1 MKNLLLFISLSLVS
15 SPAFAASSTSTIG
28 IVNLRRCLE
37 ESALGK
43 KEAAEFEKM
52 KKQFS
57 NSMGKM
63 EEELSSIYSK
73 LQDDDYMEGLSE
85 SAATELRKKFEELS
99 AEYNTAQGQYY
110 QILNQSNLKRMQKIM
125 DEVKK
130 ASEIVRVQEGLS
142 VLLNEDVVLAID
154 ASADKTDDI
163 IKILDDSFQNN

>member
-1 MKNLLLFISLSLVS
+1 MKKLLLFISLSLVS

-142 VLLNEDVVLAID
+142 MLLNDDVVLAID

>member
-1 MKNLLLFISLSLVS
+1 MKKLLLFISLSLVS

-99 AEYNTAQGQYY
+99 AEYNTAQRQYY

>member
-1 MKNLLLFISLSLVS
+1 MKKLLLFISLSLVS
-15 SPAFAASSTSTIG
+15 SPAFAASSTSMIG

>member
-1 MKNLLLFISLSLVS
+1 MKKLLLFISLSLVS

-73 LQDDDYMEGLSE
+73 LQDDDYMEGSSE

>member
-1 MKNLLLFISLSLVS
+1 MKKLLLFISLSLVS

-142 VLLNEDVVLAID
+142 VLLNDDVVLAID

>member
-1 MKNLLLFISLSLVS
+1 MKKLLLFISLSLVS

-37 ESALGK
+37 EAALGK

-130 ASEIVRVQEGLS
+130 ASEIVRVQEGLT

>member
-1 MKNLLLFISLSLVS
+1 MKKLLLFISLSLVS

-43 KEAAEFEKM
+43 KESAEFEKM

-142 VLLNEDVVLAID
+142 ALLNEDVVLAID

>member
-1 MKNLLLFISLSLVS
+1 MKKLLLFISLSLVS

-43 KEAAEFEKM
+43 KEAAEIEKM

>member
-1 MKNLLLFISLSLVS
+1 MKKLLLFISLSLVS

-73 LQDDDYMEGLSE
+73 LQDEDYMEGLSE

>member
-1 MKNLLLFISLSLVS
+1 MKKLLLFISLSLVS

-110 QILNQSNLKRMQKIM
+110 QILNQSHLKRMQKIM

>member
-1 MKNLLLFISLSLVS
+1 MKKLLLFISLSLVS

-73 LQDDDYMEGLSE
+73 LQYDDYMEGLSE